1 MAAWRLFLHA
11 VWIGICALSMLAQ
24 TRLLLGL
31 SLAPAWLDGFVL
43 GSAVFAYSFTHSDR
57 RVKAAAWLAG
67 LLGGICFFMSLFP
80 LAASA
85 SVLSWQWAAVAP
97 AAMWLLYYGLR
108 WPGNSGLRGVPVAKP
123 LVVALAWGWVT
134 VMLPA
139 QPEQWGRVG
148 GILLG
153 RSAFIFALALA
164 YDVAD
169 LDYDRRHGLA
179 TLAGRIGMRKTF
191 LLIYSAL
198 LLAVICCCANTFLH
212 VYDRQMA
219 FALCASLA
227 LSAGWLWFLFQ
238 KADWHGWQKLLIDA
252 LMVGQFLMVW
262 VGAGMERVLKI

>member
-31 SLAPAWLDGFVL
+31 SLVPAWLDGFVL

-67 LLGGICFFMSLFP
+67 LFGGACFLMSLP
-80 LAASA
+80 ASTGA
-85 SVLSWQWAAVAP
+85 TSWQWAVAVP
-97 AAMWLLYYGLR
+97 AALWLLYYGLR

-134 VMLPA
+134 ALLPA
-139 QPEQWGRVG
+139 LPEEWGRVG

-191 LLIYSAL
+191 LLIFSAL
-198 LLAVICCCANTFLH
+198 LLAALCCCANTFLH
-212 VYDRQMA
+212 IYDRQMA
-219 FALCASLA
+219 LALCASLA
-227 LSAGWLWFLFQ
+227 LSARWLWFLFQ
-238 KADWHGWQKLLIDA
+238 KADWLGWQKMLIDA
-252 LMVGQFLMVW
+252 LMAGQFLMVW
-262 VGAGMERVLKI
+262 VGAGIERILKI